1 MIRRLQEF
9 LEQQGVRYR
18 VSQHAEAYTAQEV
31 AARSHVSGRDL
42 AKVVM
47 VKRGEGFVMTVLP
60 AACRVS
66 LDRLREIMGVK
77 EVALAKESEF
87 VKLFP
92 DCEAGAMPPFGN
104 LYAVEVY
111 VDEEIAE
118 RLEIVFQ
125 GGTHRDLVTVAY
137 QDFARLVQ
145 PKVAEFCAH

>member
-31 AARSHVSGRDL
+31 AARSRVSGKHL

-47 VKRGEGFVMTVLP
+47 VKRGEGFVMAVLP

-66 LDRLREIMGVK
+66 LDRLKEILGVR
-77 EVALAKESEF
+77 EVALAKEVEF
-87 VKLFP
+87 VQLFP

-104 LYAVEVY
+104 LYAMEVY

-118 RLEIVFQ
+118 RPEIVFQ
-125 GGTHRDLVTVAY
+125 GGTHRDLVTMAY
-137 QDFARLVQ
+137 QDFARMVQ

>member
-118 RLEIVFQ
+118 RPEIVFQ

>member
-31 AARSHVSGRDL
+31 AARSHVSGKHL

-47 VKRGEGFVMTVLP
+47 VKTGEGFVMTVLP

-66 LDRLREIMGVK
+66 LSRLREILGVK
-77 EVALAKESEF
+77 EVALAKEAEF

-104 LYAVEVY
+104 LYAVAVY

-118 RLEIVFQ
+118 RPEIVFQ
-125 GGTHRDLVTVAY
+125 GGTHRDLVTMAY
-137 QDFARLVQ
+137 HDFARLVQ
-145 PKVAEFCAH
+145 PSVAEFCAH